1 MKIKW
6 IEELATEVYAKLGS
20 GYSEAIYQNAMEI
33 GIMDTGKRF
42 DKQRDVAVM
51 FRGRFVGRGI
61 IDLFVDEVVIELKAT
76 PSKIASPERQQI
88 RNYMERLDVKQGMI
102 INFGQPSR
110 SEKAISALEIE
121 YIN

>member
-33 GIMDTGKRF
+33 GIIDTGKRF

-102 INFGQPSR
+102 INSNTFC
-110 SEKAISALEIE
+110 
-121 YIN
+121 